1 MGDEFW
7 PPYNVT
13 VYPHYKMFVFCAQLL
28 LLPFSI
34 NSGLLFIS
42 NHHSLLPS
50 LSWQEDAFLLPCL
63 FSSVALTCF
72 PLSYAVLLPVVR
84 KIFTQGMPGLAV
96 LTSLDFPQGSP
107 GPPGQV
113 Q

>member
-1 MGDEFW
+1 MSSGH
-7 PPYNVT
+7 PTNVT

-34 NSGLLFIS
+34 NSGLLFIT

-50 LSWQEDAFLLPCL
+50 LSWQEDAFLLPYL
-63 FSSVALTCF
+63 FSSVVLTCF
-72 PLSYAVLLPVVR
+72 VLSYVVLLPVVR
-84 KIFTQGMPGLAV
+84 KTFTQGKPGPAV
-96 LTSLDFPQGSP
+96 VTSLDFPQGSP
-107 GPPGQV
+107 GPPGQG

>member
-1 MGDEFW
+1 MSAGH
-7 PPYNVT
+7 PANVV
-13 VYPHYKMFVFCAQLL
+13 VYPYYKLFVFCAQLL

-63 FSSVALTCF
+63 FSSVCAHLF
-72 PLSYAVLLPVVR
+72 
-84 KIFTQGMPGLAV
+84 FTQLCSTAASGQENIYPGHARS
-96 LTSLDFPQGSP
+96 TCDDFPQGSLSS
-107 GPPGQV
+107 GQV